1 MSMSASFDGFAVVEN
16 ALSTVGVRA
25 PFSSPRGQSAQRSLR
40 QQAPFS
46 SLKACHQA
54 VASLQRARGLF
65 LGWVAGV
72 HVQQSLFFAFG
83 SLSESF
89 RQARKGS

>member
-16 ALSTVGVRA
+16 ALSTAGVRA
-25 PFSSPRGQSAQRSLR
+25 PLSSPRGQSAQRSLR

-65 LGWVAGV
+65 LGWDSIRHG
-72 HVQQSLFFAFG
+72 SKSPFFA
-83 SLSESF
+83 
-89 RQARKGS
+89 